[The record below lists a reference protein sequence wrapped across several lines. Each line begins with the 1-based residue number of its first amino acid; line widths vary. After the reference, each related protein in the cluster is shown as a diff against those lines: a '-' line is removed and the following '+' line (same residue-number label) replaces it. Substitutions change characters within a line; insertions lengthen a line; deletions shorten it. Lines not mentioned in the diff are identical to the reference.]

1 MTIKT
6 LTIDEVL
13 KIYEVLVEDFAD
25 SDDPISPSGVRS
37 LNLLESAI
45 ARQQTAIGG
54 ILKYSTPV
62 ENASTLL
69 YGICNNHP
77 FHNGNKRT
85 ALVSMLAHLDK
96 NKLTLRS
103 TPVYST
109 SQSALY
115 DFMIDVASHT
125 LGEGR
130 NDRRRNS
137 GKARSSDEEIR
148 RIVKWTSRRV
158 GKVTRGEK
166 LVTYKLLE
174 KILKNYGYHFKNPN
188 NNSIDI
194 VRISEER
201 IGIFRRRMEVSKK
214 IGNIP
219 YPGENRE
226 VALKHI
232 KRVRKICHLREEDGV
247 DSVSF
252 YNHTEVISSF
262 VNKYRKLLNNL
273 ART

>member
-1 MTIKT
+1 MEIKI

-13 KIYEVLVEDFAD
+13 RIYEILVEDFAD

-37 LNLLESAI
+37 LDLLESAI
-45 ARQQTAIGG
+45 ARQQTAIGS
-54 ILKYSTPV
+54 ISKYSTPV

-85 ALVSMLAHLDK
+85 ALVSMLVHLDK
-96 NKLTLRS
+96 NKLTLRH
-103 TPVYST
+103 T
-109 SQSALY
+109 SQKDLY
-115 DFMIDVASHT
+115 NFMIDVANHT

-130 NDRRRNS
+130 NDRRKNT
-137 GKARSSDEEIR
+137 GKIKSSDEEMRKI
-148 RIVKWTSRRV
+148 IKWISKRTD
-158 GKVTRGEK
+158 KVTRGEK
-166 LVTYKLLE
+166 QITYKQLE
-174 KILKNYGYHFKNPN
+174 KILKKHGYDFENPR

-194 VRISEER
+194 VRISEKR
-201 IGIFRRRMEVSKK
+201 VGVLRKRLQKVSIK

-219 YPGENRE
+219 FPGENRD
-226 VALKHI
+226 VALRHI
-232 KRVRKICHLREEDGV
+232 KFVRKICNLREEDGV

-252 YNHTEVISSF
+252 YNYIEVISSF
-262 VNKYRKLLNNL
+262 VNRYRKLLNNL